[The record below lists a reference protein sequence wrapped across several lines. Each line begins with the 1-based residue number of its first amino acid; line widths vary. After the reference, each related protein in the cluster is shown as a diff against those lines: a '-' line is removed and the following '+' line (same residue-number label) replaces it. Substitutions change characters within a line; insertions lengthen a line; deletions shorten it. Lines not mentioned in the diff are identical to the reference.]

1 MLDKIWHR
9 IQIRCGGGLTRDLL
23 TSFKQYIL
31 HRDVY
36 NKFAL
41 EICMRAYFLGTARY
55 KPDEL
60 LKKYFLHGDY
70 YDFGIMRIPAVNQ
83 SEQEFILFYEFLDL
97 IFPYLISWKPEV
109 ILNEGAYEDFGVR
122 VDERDI
128 VIDLG
133 ANIGMFT
140 GFALWKGAQKVYAFE
155 PVPYVLDYLKQTV
168 EVNDYGNKVEI
179 IPWAVMD
186 KRGEIDIC
194 IDEENFGGSSC
205 ILARKKNKKVK
216 TKAVTLDEFVGENN
230 IDRIDFIKADIEG
243 AERYMLMGAK
253 NVLREFKPKL
263 ALCTYHLPDDREV
276 MTDLI
281 LEANPS
287 YNIKYSKFKLYA
299 I

>member
-9 IQIRCGGGLTRDLL
+9 IKFRCGGGLTRDLL

-41 EICMRAYFLGTARY
+41 EFYMRAYFLGTARY
-55 KPDEL
+55 KPVEL
-60 LKKYFLHGDY
+60 LKKYFLYGDY

-186 KRGEIDIC
+186 KKGEIDIC

-205 ILARKKNKKVK
+205 VLPREKSKKVK
-216 TKAVTLDEFVGENN
+216 AKAVTLDEFVEENN

-253 NVLREFKPKL
+253 NVLREFRPKL

-281 LEANPS
+281 LEANPD
-287 YNIKYSKFKLYA
+287 YEIKYGNYKLYA
-299 I
+299 K